1 MKHSRRI
8 FRRIVRFVAI
18 YTRWTSPSNCR
29 GSKAF

>member
-8 FRRIVRFVAI
+8 FRRMVRLMSI
-18 YTRWTSPSNCR
+18 YLRWPGTSNCR